1 MLRVN
6 KRQVYI
12 NIIINLAVGG
22 FYLIP
27 IGLMDFS
34 DDETR
39 CWGLKSGSNRGEL
52 SVSQQWSPILVFNIE
67 HLQDYFPTLIL
78 TISQIRSHNKHTVT
92 NILSNGFL
100 NSREALLI
108 FFGKLI
114 FFTPLP
120 SPAKV
125 HSRWVFSLSPGPNEK
140 FFRVLLYRV
149 IFHVNNESVERPFIF
164 RGELYEIF
172 PKEGLFSPVFSLYCS
187 NVTILWYADMKA

>member
-1 MLRVN
+1 M
-6 KRQVYI
+6 RQDVEVSSLEVI
-12 NIIINLAVGG
+12 EE
-22 FYLIP
+22 
-27 IGLMDFS
+27 S
-34 DDETR
+34 
-39 CWGLKSGSNRGEL
+39 

-78 TISQIRSHNKHTVT
+78 TISQIRSHNKHTAT

-108 FFGKLI
+108 YLGKLI

-172 PKEGLFSPVFSLYCS
+172 PKEGLVSPVFSLYCS